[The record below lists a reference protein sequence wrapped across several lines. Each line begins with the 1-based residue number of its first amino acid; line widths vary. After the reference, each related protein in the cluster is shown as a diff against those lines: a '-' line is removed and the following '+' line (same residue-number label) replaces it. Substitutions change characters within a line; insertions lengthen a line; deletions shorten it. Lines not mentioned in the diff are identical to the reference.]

1 MKPFTSY
8 HDLGKHMTTLLLY
21 TSAYFFFAVTAVLL
35 CQKFG
40 LGSVLGYLLAGI
52 FIGPIFGIVGKE
64 AESIQHIAEFGVVMM
79 LFLVGLELA
88 PQMLWQ
94 MRHKLLGLGGMQ
106 VLLTLG
112 AISAIT
118 MALKFDWR
126 IALVVGCVF
135 TLSSTAIVLQT
146 FAEKH
151 LLSTAGG
158 QAGFAVL
165 LFQDV
170 AAIPMLALL
179 PLLAIS
185 GASNLAAN
193 EAHTSNHWLANQ
205 DGWIVA
211 VVSVAAI
218 VLILLAV
225 RYFVPFVFRF
235 IAKSRLH
242 EMFTIFTLALV
253 VGIAALMSMIGLS
266 PALGAFIAGVAL
278 ANSSY
283 RHEMESHL
291 EPFKSIFLGLF
302 FITVGASMNFG
313 LLGAKFFLII
323 GMTLGVLLVKGAI
336 LWLLGKIFRLPALGG
351 QLFALSL
358 AQAGEFGFVL
368 LSIANQ
374 NQLLP
379 VAIHDLVSLVV
390 ALSMLLTPLL
400 FIFYDKVLLPRAMK
414 QENDVRPDDTIAEE
428 NPIILLGHGRFGQQ
442 ISSMLIACGFKTTVI
457 DNQLEMVEGLT
468 KYGIKT
474 YYGDATRPE
483 LLNSIGLHK
492 AKLLIICVGDNRQ
505 STEILEFA
513 RRHHPNLTI
522 IARAHDHLH
531 AYDLHHAGA
540 DYIVRETADAAQR
553 TGRIAINQMGLSQE
567 KARELSKFYAAR
579 NRYQLDTLAEL
590 YNPDIPVFS
599 NDELLNA
606 SRKIDAET
614 QAMMQAIIRGEN
626 VEWQENPNSWVRIK
640 KGIS

>member
-1 MKPFTSY
+1 
-8 HDLGKHMTTLLLY
+8 MTTLLLY

-40 LGSVLGYLLAGI
+40 LGSVLGYLLAGML
-52 FIGPIFGIVGKE
+52 IGPAFGIVGKE

-88 PQMLWQ
+88 PQMLWR
-94 MRHKLLGLGGMQ
+94 MRHKLLGLGGLQ
-106 VLLTLG
+106 VLLTLA
-112 AISAIT
+112 AI
-118 MALKFDWR
+118 MG
-126 IALVVGCVF
+126 IALALGYSWQIGVVVGCIF
-135 TLSSTAIVLQT
+135 ALSSTAIVLQT
-146 FAEKH
+146 FAEKQ
-151 LLSTAGG
+151 LLNTAGG

-179 PLLAIS
+179 PLLAMG
-185 GASNLAAN
+185 GATHQTAGAHSSSNWLTHQDAWVVAA
-193 EAHTSNHWLANQ
+193 
-205 DGWIVA
+205 
-211 VVSVAAI
+211 VSVAAI
-218 VLILLAV
+218 ILIVLAV
-225 RYFVPFVFRF
+225 RYLVPYVFRF
-235 IAKSRLH
+235 IAKSKLH
-242 EMFTIFTLALV
+242 EMFTIFTLAVV

-302 FITVGASMNFG
+302 FITVGASMNFSV
-313 LLGAKFFLII
+313 LVAQFFPII
-323 GMTLGVLLVKGAI
+323 GMTLGLLLVKSSV

-351 QLFALSL
+351 QLFALAL

-374 NQLLP
+374 HKLLP
-379 VAIHDLVSLVV
+379 TQIHDRVSLVV
-390 ALSMLLTPLL
+390 ALSMVLTPLL
-400 FIFYDKVLLPRAMK
+400 FIFYDKVLSPRAIRG
-414 QENDVRPDDTIAEE
+414 ENSERPNDTVHEV
-428 NPIILLGHGRFGQQ
+428 NPVILLGHGRFGQQ
-442 ISSMLIACGFKTTVI
+442 INSMLVSCGFHTTVI
-457 DNQLEMVEGLT
+457 DNHAEMVEGLT

-492 AKLLIICVGDNRQ
+492 AKLLIVCVGDK
-505 STEILEFA
+505 STEVVEFA
-513 RRHHPNLTI
+513 KRYYPNLTI
-522 IARAHDHLH
+522 IARARDRLH

-553 TGRIAINQMGLSQE
+553 TGRIAMHQMGLSQDQ
-567 KARELSKFYAAR
+567 ARELTKFYAAR
-579 NRYQLDTLAEL
+579 DRYQLDTLAEL
-590 YNPDIPVFS
+590 YNPDVPIFS
-599 NDELLNA
+599 NTEMLKA
-606 SRKIDAET
+606 AREIDNET
-614 QAMMQAIIRGEN
+614 QEMMQAIIRGEHID
-626 VEWQENPNSWVRIK
+626 WQENPNSWVRIK

>member
-1 MKPFTSY
+1 
-8 HDLGKHMTTLLLY
+8 MTTLLLY

-52 FIGPIFGIVGKE
+52 LIGPAFGIVGKE

-88 PQMLWQ
+88 PQMLWR
-94 MRHKLLGLGGMQ
+94 MRHKLLGLGGLQ
-106 VLLTLG
+106 VLLTLA
-112 AISAIT
+112 AI
-118 MALKFDWR
+118 MG
-126 IALVVGCVF
+126 IALALGYSWQIGVVVGCIF
-135 TLSSTAIVLQT
+135 ALSSTAIVLQT
-146 FAEKH
+146 FAEKQ
-151 LLSTAGG
+151 LLNTAGG

-179 PLLAIS
+179 PLLAMG
-185 GASNLAAN
+185 GATHQTADAHSSSNWLTHQDAWVVAA
-193 EAHTSNHWLANQ
+193 
-205 DGWIVA
+205 
-211 VVSVAAI
+211 VSVAAI
-218 VLILLAV
+218 IWIVLAV
-225 RYFVPFVFRF
+225 RYLVPYVFRF
-235 IAKSRLH
+235 IAKSKLH
-242 EMFTIFTLALV
+242 EMFTIFTLAVV

-302 FITVGASMNFG
+302 FITVGASMNFSV
-313 LLGAKFFLII
+313 LVAQFFPII
-323 GMTLGVLLVKGAI
+323 GMTLGLLLVKSSV
-336 LWLLGKIFRLPALGG
+336 LWLLGKIFRLPTLGG
-351 QLFALSL
+351 QLFALAL

-374 NQLLP
+374 HKLLP
-379 VAIHDLVSLVV
+379 TQIHDRVSLVV
-390 ALSMLLTPLL
+390 ALSMVLTPLL
-400 FIFYDKVLLPRAMK
+400 FIFYDKVLSPRAIRG
-414 QENDVRPDDTIAEE
+414 ENSERPNDTVDEE
-428 NPIILLGHGRFGQQ
+428 NPVILLGHGRFGQQ
-442 ISSMLIACGFKTTVI
+442 INSMLVSCGFHTTVI
-457 DNQLEMVEGLT
+457 DNHAEMVEGLT

-492 AKLLIICVGDNRQ
+492 AKLLIVCVGDK
-505 STEILEFA
+505 STEVVEFA
-513 RRHHPNLTI
+513 KRYYPNLTI
-522 IARAHDHLH
+522 IARARDRLH

-553 TGRIAINQMGLSQE
+553 TGRIAMHQMGLSQDQ
-567 KARELSKFYAAR
+567 ARELTKFYAAR
-579 NRYQLDTLAEL
+579 DRYQLDTLAEL
-590 YNPDIPVFS
+590 YNPDVPIFS
-599 NDELLNA
+599 NTEMLKA
-606 SRKIDAET
+606 AREIDNET
-614 QAMMQAIIRGEN
+614 QEMMQAIIRGEHID
-626 VEWQENPNSWVRIK
+626 WQENPNSWVRIK

>member
-1 MKPFTSY
+1 
-8 HDLGKHMTTLLLY
+8 MTTLLLY

-52 FIGPIFGIVGKE
+52 LIGPAFGIVGKE

-88 PQMLWQ
+88 PQMLWR
-94 MRHKLLGLGGMQ
+94 MRHKLLGLGGLQ
-106 VLLTLG
+106 VLLTLA
-112 AISAIT
+112 AI
-118 MALKFDWR
+118 MG
-126 IALVVGCVF
+126 IALALGYSWQIGVVVGCIF
-135 TLSSTAIVLQT
+135 ALSSTAIVLQT
-146 FAEKH
+146 FAEKQ
-151 LLSTAGG
+151 LLNTAGG

-179 PLLAIS
+179 PLLAMG
-185 GASNLAAN
+185 GATHQTADAHSSSNWLTHQDAWVVAA
-193 EAHTSNHWLANQ
+193 
-205 DGWIVA
+205 
-211 VVSVAAI
+211 VSVAAI
-218 VLILLAV
+218 IWIVLAV
-225 RYFVPFVFRF
+225 RYLVPYVFRF
-235 IAKSRLH
+235 IAKSKLH
-242 EMFTIFTLALV
+242 EMFTIFTLAVV

-302 FITVGASMNFG
+302 FITVGASMNFSI
-313 LLGAKFFLII
+313 LIAQFFPII
-323 GMTLGVLLVKGAI
+323 GMTLGLLLVKSSV
-336 LWLLGKIFRLPALGG
+336 LWLLGKIFRLPTLGG
-351 QLFALSL
+351 QLFALAL

-374 NQLLP
+374 HKLLP
-379 VAIHDLVSLVV
+379 TQIHDRVSLVV
-390 ALSMLLTPLL
+390 ALSMVLTPLL
-400 FIFYDKVLLPRAMK
+400 FIFYDKVLSPRAIRG
-414 QENDVRPDDTIAEE
+414 ENSERPNDTVDEE
-428 NPIILLGHGRFGQQ
+428 NPVILLGHGRFGQQ
-442 ISSMLIACGFKTTVI
+442 INSMLVSCGFHTTVI
-457 DNQLEMVEGLT
+457 DNHAEMVEGLT

-492 AKLLIICVGDNRQ
+492 AKLLIVCVGDK
-505 STEILEFA
+505 STEVVEFA
-513 RRHHPNLTI
+513 KRYYPNLTI
-522 IARAHDHLH
+522 IARARDRLH

-553 TGRIAINQMGLSQE
+553 TGRIAMHQMGLSQDQ
-567 KARELSKFYAAR
+567 ARELTKFYAAR
-579 NRYQLDTLAEL
+579 DRYQLDTLAEL
-590 YNPDIPVFS
+590 YNPDVPIFS
-599 NDELLNA
+599 NTEMLKA
-606 SRKIDAET
+606 AREIDNET
-614 QAMMQAIIRGEN
+614 QEMMQAIIRGEHID
-626 VEWQENPNSWVRIK
+626 WQENPNSWVRIK

>member
-1 MKPFTSY
+1 
-8 HDLGKHMTTLLLY
+8 MTTLLLY

-40 LGSVLGYLLAGI
+40 LGSVLGYLLAGML
-52 FIGPIFGIVGKE
+52 IGPAFGIVGKE

-88 PQMLWQ
+88 PQMLWR
-94 MRHKLLGLGGMQ
+94 MRHKLLGLGGLQ
-106 VLLTLG
+106 VLLTLA
-112 AISAIT
+112 AI
-118 MALKFDWR
+118 MG
-126 IALVVGCVF
+126 IALALGYSWQIGVVVGCIF
-135 TLSSTAIVLQT
+135 ALSSTAIVLQT
-146 FAEKH
+146 FAEKQ
-151 LLSTAGG
+151 LLNTAGG

-179 PLLAIS
+179 PLLAMG
-185 GASNLAAN
+185 GATHQTAGAHSSSNWLTHQDAWVVAA
-193 EAHTSNHWLANQ
+193 
-205 DGWIVA
+205 
-211 VVSVAAI
+211 VSVAAI
-218 VLILLAV
+218 ILIVLAV
-225 RYFVPFVFRF
+225 RYLVPYVFRF
-235 IAKSRLH
+235 IAKSKLH
-242 EMFTIFTLALV
+242 EMFTIFTLAVV

-302 FITVGASMNFG
+302 FITVGASMNFSV
-313 LLGAKFFLII
+313 LVAQFFPII
-323 GMTLGVLLVKGAI
+323 GMTLGLLLVKSSV

-351 QLFALSL
+351 QLFALAL

-374 NQLLP
+374 HKLLP
-379 VAIHDLVSLVV
+379 TQIHDRVSLVV
-390 ALSMLLTPLL
+390 ALSMVLTPLL
-400 FIFYDKVLLPRAMK
+400 FIFYDKVLSPRAIRG
-414 QENDVRPDDTIAEE
+414 ENSERPNDTVDEE
-428 NPIILLGHGRFGQQ
+428 NPVILLGHGRFGQQ
-442 ISSMLIACGFKTTVI
+442 INSMLVSCGFHTTVI
-457 DNQLEMVEGLT
+457 DNHAEMVEGLT

-492 AKLLIICVGDNRQ
+492 AKLLIVCVGDK
-505 STEILEFA
+505 STEVVEFA
-513 RRHHPNLTI
+513 KRYYPNLTI
-522 IARAHDHLH
+522 IARARDRLH

-553 TGRIAINQMGLSQE
+553 TGRIAMHQMGLSQDQ
-567 KARELSKFYAAR
+567 ARELTKFYAAR
-579 NRYQLDTLAEL
+579 DRYQLDTLAEL
-590 YNPDIPVFS
+590 YNPDVPIFS
-599 NDELLNA
+599 NTEMLKA
-606 SRKIDAET
+606 AREIDNET
-614 QAMMQAIIRGEN
+614 QEMMQAIIRGEHID
-626 VEWQENPNSWVRIK
+626 WQENPNSWVRIK

>member
-1 MKPFTSY
+1 
-8 HDLGKHMTTLLLY
+8 MTTLLLY

-40 LGSVLGYLLAGI
+40 LGSVLGYLLAGML
-52 FIGPIFGIVGKE
+52 IGPAFGIVGKE

-88 PQMLWQ
+88 PQMLWR
-94 MRHKLLGLGGMQ
+94 MRHKLLGLGGLQ
-106 VLLTLG
+106 VLLTLA
-112 AISAIT
+112 AI
-118 MALKFDWR
+118 MG
-126 IALVVGCVF
+126 IALALGYSWQIGVVVGCIF
-135 TLSSTAIVLQT
+135 ALSSTAIVLQT
-146 FAEKH
+146 FAEKQ
-151 LLSTAGG
+151 LLNTAGG

-179 PLLAIS
+179 PLLAVG
-185 GASNLAAN
+185 GATHQTAGAHSSSNWLTHQDAWVVAA
-193 EAHTSNHWLANQ
+193 
-205 DGWIVA
+205 
-211 VVSVAAI
+211 VSVAAI
-218 VLILLAV
+218 ILIVLAV
-225 RYFVPFVFRF
+225 RYLVPYVFRF
-235 IAKSRLH
+235 IAKSKLH
-242 EMFTIFTLALV
+242 EMFTIFTLAVV

-302 FITVGASMNFG
+302 FITVGASMNFSV
-313 LLGAKFFLII
+313 LVAQFFPII
-323 GMTLGVLLVKGAI
+323 GMTLGLLLVKSSV

-351 QLFALSL
+351 QLFALAL

-374 NQLLP
+374 HKLLP
-379 VAIHDLVSLVV
+379 TQIHDRVSLVV
-390 ALSMLLTPLL
+390 ALSMVLTPLL
-400 FIFYDKVLLPRAMK
+400 FIFYDKVLSPRAIRG
-414 QENDVRPDDTIAEE
+414 ENSERPNDTVDEE
-428 NPIILLGHGRFGQQ
+428 NPVILLGHGRFGQQ
-442 ISSMLIACGFKTTVI
+442 INSMLVSCGFHTTVI
-457 DNQLEMVEGLT
+457 DNHAEMVEGLT

-492 AKLLIICVGDNRQ
+492 AKLLIVCVGDK
-505 STEILEFA
+505 STEVVEFA
-513 RRHHPNLTI
+513 KRYYPNLTI
-522 IARAHDHLH
+522 IARARDRLH

-553 TGRIAINQMGLSQE
+553 TGRIAMHQMGLSQDQ
-567 KARELSKFYAAR
+567 ARELTKFYAAR
-579 NRYQLDTLAEL
+579 DRYQLDTLAEL
-590 YNPDIPVFS
+590 YNPDVPIFS
-599 NDELLNA
+599 NTEMLKA
-606 SRKIDAET
+606 AREIDNET
-614 QAMMQAIIRGEN
+614 QEMMQAIIRGEHID
-626 VEWQENPNSWVRIK
+626 WQENPNSWVRIK

>member
-1 MKPFTSY
+1 
-8 HDLGKHMTTLLLY
+8 MTTLLLY

-40 LGSVLGYLLAGI
+40 LGSVLGYLLAGML
-52 FIGPIFGIVGKE
+52 IGPAFGIVGKE

-88 PQMLWQ
+88 PQMLWR
-94 MRHKLLGLGGMQ
+94 MRHKLLGLGGLQ
-106 VLLTLG
+106 VLLTLA
-112 AISAIT
+112 AI
-118 MALKFDWR
+118 MG
-126 IALVVGCVF
+126 IALALGYSWQIGVVVGCIF
-135 TLSSTAIVLQT
+135 ALSSTAIVLQT
-146 FAEKH
+146 FAEKQ
-151 LLSTAGG
+151 LLNTAGG

-179 PLLAIS
+179 PLLAMS
-185 GASNLAAN
+185 GATHQTADAHSSSNWLTHQDAWVVAA
-193 EAHTSNHWLANQ
+193 
-205 DGWIVA
+205 
-211 VVSVAAI
+211 VSVAAI
-218 VLILLAV
+218 IWIVLAV
-225 RYFVPFVFRF
+225 RYLVPYVFRF
-235 IAKSRLH
+235 IAKSKLH
-242 EMFTIFTLALV
+242 EMFTIFTLAVV

-302 FITVGASMNFG
+302 FITVGASMNFSV
-313 LLGAKFFLII
+313 LVAQFFPII
-323 GMTLGVLLVKGAI
+323 GMTLGLLLVKSLV

-351 QLFALSL
+351 QLFALAL

-374 NQLLP
+374 HKLLP
-379 VAIHDLVSLVV
+379 TQIHDRVSLVV
-390 ALSMLLTPLL
+390 ALSMVLTPLL
-400 FIFYDKVLLPRAMK
+400 FIFYDKVLSPRAIRG
-414 QENDVRPDDTIAEE
+414 ENSERPNDTVDEE
-428 NPIILLGHGRFGQQ
+428 NPVILLGHGRFGQQ
-442 ISSMLIACGFKTTVI
+442 INSMLVSCGFHTTVI
-457 DNQLEMVEGLT
+457 DNHAEMVEGLT

-492 AKLLIICVGDNRQ
+492 AKLLIVCVGDK
-505 STEILEFA
+505 STEVVEFA
-513 RRHHPNLTI
+513 KRYYPNLTI
-522 IARAHDHLH
+522 IARARDRLH

-553 TGRIAINQMGLSQE
+553 TGRIAMHQMGLSQDQ
-567 KARELSKFYAAR
+567 ARELTKFYAAR
-579 NRYQLDTLAEL
+579 DRYQLDTLAEL
-590 YNPDIPVFS
+590 YNPDVPIFS
-599 NDELLNA
+599 NTEMLKA
-606 SRKIDAET
+606 AREIDNET
-614 QAMMQAIIRGEN
+614 QEMMQAIIRGEHID
-626 VEWQENPNSWVRIK
+626 WQENPNSWVRIK

>member
-1 MKPFTSY
+1 
-8 HDLGKHMTTLLLY
+8 MTTLLLY

-52 FIGPIFGIVGKE
+52 LIGPAFGIVGKE

-88 PQMLWQ
+88 PQMLWR
-94 MRHKLLGLGGMQ
+94 MRHKLLGLGGLQ
-106 VLLTLG
+106 VLLTLA
-112 AISAIT
+112 AI
-118 MALKFDWR
+118 MG
-126 IALVVGCVF
+126 IALALGYSWQIGVVVGCIF
-135 TLSSTAIVLQT
+135 ALSSTAIVLQT
-146 FAEKH
+146 FAEKQ
-151 LLSTAGG
+151 LLNTAGG

-179 PLLAIS
+179 PLLAMG
-185 GASNLAAN
+185 GATHQTAGAHSSSNWLTHQDAWVVAA
-193 EAHTSNHWLANQ
+193 
-205 DGWIVA
+205 
-211 VVSVAAI
+211 VSVAAI
-218 VLILLAV
+218 ILIVLAV
-225 RYFVPFVFRF
+225 RYLVPYVFRF
-235 IAKSRLH
+235 IAKSKLH
-242 EMFTIFTLALV
+242 EMFTIFTLAVV

-302 FITVGASMNFG
+302 FITVGASMNFSV
-313 LLGAKFFLII
+313 LVAQFFPII
-323 GMTLGVLLVKGAI
+323 GMTLGLLLVKSSV

-351 QLFALSL
+351 QLFALAL

-374 NQLLP
+374 HKLLP
-379 VAIHDLVSLVV
+379 TQIHDRVSLVV
-390 ALSMLLTPLL
+390 ALSMVLTPLL
-400 FIFYDKVLLPRAMK
+400 FIFYDKVLSPRAIRG
-414 QENDVRPDDTIAEE
+414 ENSERPNDTVDEE
-428 NPIILLGHGRFGQQ
+428 NPVILLGHGRFGQQ
-442 ISSMLIACGFKTTVI
+442 INSMLVSCGFHTTVI
-457 DNQLEMVEGLT
+457 DNHAEMVEGLT

-492 AKLLIICVGDNRQ
+492 AKLLIVCVGDK
-505 STEILEFA
+505 STEVVEFA
-513 RRHHPNLTI
+513 KRYYPNLTI
-522 IARAHDHLH
+522 IARARDRLH

-553 TGRIAINQMGLSQE
+553 TGRIAMHQMGLSQDQ
-567 KARELSKFYAAR
+567 ARELTKFYAAR
-579 NRYQLDTLAEL
+579 DRYQLDTLAEL
-590 YNPDIPVFS
+590 YNPDVPIFS
-599 NDELLNA
+599 NTEMLKA
-606 SRKIDAET
+606 AREIDNET
-614 QAMMQAIIRGEN
+614 QEMMQAIIRGEHID
-626 VEWQENPNSWVRIK
+626 WQENPNSWVRIK

>member
-1 MKPFTSY
+1 
-8 HDLGKHMTTLLLY
+8 MTTLLLY

-52 FIGPIFGIVGKE
+52 LIGPAFGIVGKE

-88 PQMLWQ
+88 PQMLWR
-94 MRHKLLGLGGMQ
+94 MRHKLLGLGGLQ
-106 VLLTLG
+106 VLLTLA
-112 AISAIT
+112 AI
-118 MALKFDWR
+118 MG
-126 IALVVGCVF
+126 IALALGYSWQIGVVVGCIF
-135 TLSSTAIVLQT
+135 ALSSTAIVLQT
-146 FAEKH
+146 FAEKQ
-151 LLSTAGG
+151 LLNTAGG

-170 AAIPMLALL
+170 AAIPMLALM
-179 PLLAIS
+179 PLLATS
-185 GASNLAAN
+185 GATHQTADAHSSSNWLTHQDAWVVAA
-193 EAHTSNHWLANQ
+193 
-205 DGWIVA
+205 
-211 VVSVAAI
+211 VSVAAI
-218 VLILLAV
+218 IWIVLAV
-225 RYFVPFVFRF
+225 RYLVPYVFRF
-235 IAKSRLH
+235 IAKSKLH
-242 EMFTIFTLALV
+242 EMFTIFTLAVV

-302 FITVGASMNFG
+302 FITVGASMNFSI
-313 LLGAKFFLII
+313 LIAQFFPII
-323 GMTLGVLLVKGAI
+323 GMTLGLLLVKSSV

-351 QLFALSL
+351 QLFALAL

-374 NQLLP
+374 HKLLP
-379 VAIHDLVSLVV
+379 TQIHDRVSLVV
-390 ALSMLLTPLL
+390 ALSMVLTPLL
-400 FIFYDKVLLPRAMK
+400 FIFYDKVLSPRAIRG
-414 QENDVRPDDTIAEE
+414 ENSERPNDTVDEE
-428 NPIILLGHGRFGQQ
+428 NPVILLGHGRFGQQ
-442 ISSMLIACGFKTTVI
+442 INSMLVSCGFHTTVI
-457 DNQLEMVEGLT
+457 DNHAEMVEGLT

-492 AKLLIICVGDNRQ
+492 AKLLIVCVGDK
-505 STEILEFA
+505 STEVVEFA
-513 RRHHPNLTI
+513 KRYYPNLTI
-522 IARAHDHLH
+522 IARARDRLH

-553 TGRIAINQMGLSQE
+553 TGRIAMHQMGLSQDQ
-567 KARELSKFYAAR
+567 ARELTKFYAAR
-579 NRYQLDTLAEL
+579 DRYQLDTLAEL
-590 YNPDIPVFS
+590 YNPDVPIFS
-599 NDELLNA
+599 NTEMLKA
-606 SRKIDAET
+606 AREIDNET
-614 QAMMQAIIRGEN
+614 QEMMQAIIRGEHID
-626 VEWQENPNSWVRIK
+626 WQENPNSWVRIK

>member
-1 MKPFTSY
+1 
-8 HDLGKHMTTLLLY
+8 MTTLLLY

-40 LGSVLGYLLAGI
+40 LGSVLGYLLAGML
-52 FIGPIFGIVGKE
+52 IGPAFGIVGKE

-88 PQMLWQ
+88 PQMLWR
-94 MRHKLLGLGGMQ
+94 MRHKLLGLGGLQ
-106 VLLTLG
+106 VLLTLA
-112 AISAIT
+112 AI
-118 MALKFDWR
+118 MG
-126 IALVVGCVF
+126 IALALGYSWQIGVVVGCIF
-135 TLSSTAIVLQT
+135 ALSSTAIVLQT
-146 FAEKH
+146 FAEKQ
-151 LLSTAGG
+151 LLNTAGG

-179 PLLAIS
+179 PLLAMG
-185 GASNLAAN
+185 GATHQTADAHSSSNWLTHQDAWVVAA
-193 EAHTSNHWLANQ
+193 
-205 DGWIVA
+205 
-211 VVSVAAI
+211 VSVAAI
-218 VLILLAV
+218 ILIVLAV
-225 RYFVPFVFRF
+225 RYLVPYVFRF
-235 IAKSRLH
+235 IAKSKLH
-242 EMFTIFTLALV
+242 EMFTIFTLAVV

-302 FITVGASMNFG
+302 FITVGASMNFSV
-313 LLGAKFFLII
+313 LIAQFFPII
-323 GMTLGVLLVKGAI
+323 GMTLGLLLVKSLV

-351 QLFALSL
+351 QLFALAL

-374 NQLLP
+374 HKLLP
-379 VAIHDLVSLVV
+379 TQIHDRVSLVV
-390 ALSMLLTPLL
+390 ALSMVLTPLL
-400 FIFYDKVLLPRAMK
+400 FIFYDKVLSPRAIRG
-414 QENDVRPDDTIAEE
+414 ENSERPNDTVDEE
-428 NPIILLGHGRFGQQ
+428 NPVILLGHGRFGQQ
-442 ISSMLIACGFKTTVI
+442 INSMLVSCGFHTTVI
-457 DNQLEMVEGLT
+457 DNHAEMVEGLT

-492 AKLLIICVGDNRQ
+492 AKLLIVCVGDK
-505 STEILEFA
+505 STEVVEFA
-513 RRHHPNLTI
+513 KRYYPNLTI
-522 IARAHDHLH
+522 IARARDRLH

-553 TGRIAINQMGLSQE
+553 TGRIAMHQMGLSQDQ
-567 KARELSKFYAAR
+567 ARELTKFYAAR
-579 NRYQLDTLAEL
+579 DRYQLDTLAEL
-590 YNPDIPVFS
+590 YNPDVPIFS
-599 NDELLNA
+599 NTEMLKA
-606 SRKIDAET
+606 AREIDNET
-614 QAMMQAIIRGEN
+614 QEMMQAIIRGEHID
-626 VEWQENPNSWVRIK
+626 WQENPNSWVRIK

>member
-1 MKPFTSY
+1 
-8 HDLGKHMTTLLLY
+8 MTTLLLY

-52 FIGPIFGIVGKE
+52 LIGPAFGIVGKE

-88 PQMLWQ
+88 PQMLWR
-94 MRHKLLGLGGMQ
+94 MRHKLLGLGGLQ
-106 VLLTLG
+106 VLLTLA
-112 AISAIT
+112 AI
-118 MALKFDWR
+118 MG
-126 IALVVGCVF
+126 IALALGYSWQIGVVVGCIF
-135 TLSSTAIVLQT
+135 ALSSTAIVLQT
-146 FAEKH
+146 FAEKQ
-151 LLSTAGG
+151 LLNTAGG

-179 PLLAIS
+179 PLLAMG
-185 GASNLAAN
+185 GATHQTADAHSSSNWLTHQDAWVVAA
-193 EAHTSNHWLANQ
+193 
-205 DGWIVA
+205 
-211 VVSVAAI
+211 VSVAAI
-218 VLILLAV
+218 IWIVLAV
-225 RYFVPFVFRF
+225 RYLVPYVFRF
-235 IAKSRLH
+235 IAKSKLH
-242 EMFTIFTLALV
+242 EMFTIFTLAVV

-302 FITVGASMNFG
+302 FITVGASMNFSI
-313 LLGAKFFLII
+313 LIAQFFPII
-323 GMTLGVLLVKGAI
+323 GMTLGLLLVKSSV

-351 QLFALSL
+351 QLFALAL

-374 NQLLP
+374 HKLLP
-379 VAIHDLVSLVV
+379 TQIHDRVSLVV
-390 ALSMLLTPLL
+390 ALSMVLTPLL
-400 FIFYDKVLLPRAMK
+400 FIFYDKVLSPRAIRG
-414 QENDVRPDDTIAEE
+414 ENSERPNDTVDEE
-428 NPIILLGHGRFGQQ
+428 NPVILLGHGRFGQQ
-442 ISSMLIACGFKTTVI
+442 INSMLVSCGFHTTVI
-457 DNQLEMVEGLT
+457 DNHAEMVEGLT

-492 AKLLIICVGDNRQ
+492 AKLLIVCVGDK
-505 STEILEFA
+505 STEVVEFA
-513 RRHHPNLTI
+513 KRYYPNLTI
-522 IARAHDHLH
+522 IARARDRLH

-553 TGRIAINQMGLSQE
+553 TGRIAMHQMGLSQDQ
-567 KARELSKFYAAR
+567 ARELTKFYAAR
-579 NRYQLDTLAEL
+579 DRYQLDTLAEL
-590 YNPDIPVFS
+590 YNPDVPIFS
-599 NDELLNA
+599 NTEMLKA
-606 SRKIDAET
+606 AREIDNET
-614 QAMMQAIIRGEN
+614 QEMMQAIIRGEHID
-626 VEWQENPNSWVRIK
+626 WQENPNSWVRIK

>member
-1 MKPFTSY
+1 
-8 HDLGKHMTTLLLY
+8 MTTLLLY

-52 FIGPIFGIVGKE
+52 LIGPAFGIVGKE

-88 PQMLWQ
+88 PQMLWR
-94 MRHKLLGLGGMQ
+94 MRHKLLGLGGLQ
-106 VLLTLG
+106 VLLTLA
-112 AISAIT
+112 AI
-118 MALKFDWR
+118 MG
-126 IALVVGCVF
+126 IALALGYSWQIGVVVGCIF
-135 TLSSTAIVLQT
+135 ALSSTAIVLQT
-146 FAEKH
+146 FAEKQ
-151 LLSTAGG
+151 LLNTAGG

-179 PLLAIS
+179 PLLAMGGATHQTADAHS
-185 GASNLAAN
+185 ASNWLTHQDAWVVAA
-193 EAHTSNHWLANQ
+193 
-205 DGWIVA
+205 
-211 VVSVAAI
+211 VSVAAI
-218 VLILLAV
+218 IWIVLAV
-225 RYFVPFVFRF
+225 RYLVPYVFRF
-235 IAKSRLH
+235 IAKSKLH
-242 EMFTIFTLALV
+242 EMFTIFTLAVV

-302 FITVGASMNFG
+302 FITVGASMNFSI
-313 LLGAKFFLII
+313 LIAQFFPII
-323 GMTLGVLLVKGAI
+323 GMTLGLLLVKSSV
-336 LWLLGKIFRLPALGG
+336 LWLLGKIFRLPTLGG
-351 QLFALSL
+351 QLFALAL

-374 NQLLP
+374 HKLLP
-379 VAIHDLVSLVV
+379 TQIHDRVSLVV
-390 ALSMLLTPLL
+390 ALSMVLTPLL
-400 FIFYDKVLLPRAMK
+400 FIFYDKVLSPRAIRG
-414 QENDVRPDDTIAEE
+414 ENSERPNDTVDEE
-428 NPIILLGHGRFGQQ
+428 NPVILLGHGRFGQQ
-442 ISSMLIACGFKTTVI
+442 INSMLVSCGFHTTVI
-457 DNQLEMVEGLT
+457 DNHAEMVEGLT

-492 AKLLIICVGDNRQ
+492 AKLLIVCVGDK
-505 STEILEFA
+505 STEVVEFA
-513 RRHHPNLTI
+513 KRYYPNLTI
-522 IARAHDHLH
+522 IARARDRLH

-553 TGRIAINQMGLSQE
+553 TGRIAMHQMGLSQDQ
-567 KARELSKFYAAR
+567 ARELTKFYAAR
-579 NRYQLDTLAEL
+579 DRYQLDTLAEL
-590 YNPDIPVFS
+590 YNPDVPIFS
-599 NDELLNA
+599 NTEMLKA
-606 SRKIDAET
+606 AREIDNET
-614 QAMMQAIIRGEN
+614 QEMMQAIIRGEHID
-626 VEWQENPNSWVRIK
+626 WQENPNSWVRIK

>member
-1 MKPFTSY
+1 
-8 HDLGKHMTTLLLY
+8 MTTLLLY

-52 FIGPIFGIVGKE
+52 LIGPAFGIVGKE

-88 PQMLWQ
+88 PQMLWR
-94 MRHKLLGLGGMQ
+94 MRHKLLGLGGLQ
-106 VLLTLG
+106 VLLTLA
-112 AISAIT
+112 AI
-118 MALKFDWR
+118 MG
-126 IALVVGCVF
+126 IALALGYSWQIGVVVGCIF
-135 TLSSTAIVLQT
+135 ALSSTAIVLQT
-146 FAEKH
+146 FAEKQ
-151 LLSTAGG
+151 LLNTAGG

-179 PLLAIS
+179 PLLAMG
-185 GASNLAAN
+185 GATHQTADAHSSSNWLTHQDAWVVAA
-193 EAHTSNHWLANQ
+193 
-205 DGWIVA
+205 
-211 VVSVAAI
+211 VSVAAI
-218 VLILLAV
+218 IWIVLAV
-225 RYFVPFVFRF
+225 RYLVPYVFRF
-235 IAKSRLH
+235 IAKSKLH
-242 EMFTIFTLALV
+242 EMFTIFTLAVV

-302 FITVGASMNFG
+302 FITVGASMNFSI
-313 LLGAKFFLII
+313 LIAQFFPII
-323 GMTLGVLLVKGAI
+323 GMTLGLLLVKSSV

-351 QLFALSL
+351 QLFALAL

-374 NQLLP
+374 HKLLP
-379 VAIHDLVSLVV
+379 TQIHDRVSLVV
-390 ALSMLLTPLL
+390 ALSMVLTPLL
-400 FIFYDKVLLPRAMK
+400 FIFYDKVLSPRAIRG
-414 QENDVRPDDTIAEE
+414 ENSERPNDTVDEE
-428 NPIILLGHGRFGQQ
+428 NPVILLGHGRFGQQ
-442 ISSMLIACGFKTTVI
+442 INSMLVSCGFHTTVI
-457 DNQLEMVEGLT
+457 DNHAEMVEGLT

-492 AKLLIICVGDNRQ
+492 AKLLIVCVGDK
-505 STEILEFA
+505 STEVVEFA
-513 RRHHPNLTI
+513 KRYYPNLTI
-522 IARAHDHLH
+522 IARARDRLH

-553 TGRIAINQMGLSQE
+553 TGRIAMHQMGLSQDQ
-567 KARELSKFYAAR
+567 ARELTKFYAAR
-579 NRYQLDTLAEL
+579 DR
-590 YNPDIPVFS
+590 
-599 NDELLNA
+599 
-606 SRKIDAET
+606 
-614 QAMMQAIIRGEN
+614 
-626 VEWQENPNSWVRIK
+626 
-640 KGIS
+640 

>member
-1 MKPFTSY
+1 
-8 HDLGKHMTTLLLY
+8 MTTLLLY
-21 TSAYFFFAVTAVLL
+21 KSAYFFFAVTAVLL

-52 FIGPIFGIVGKE
+52 LIGPAFGIVGKE

-88 PQMLWQ
+88 PQMLWR
-94 MRHKLLGLGGMQ
+94 MRHKLLGLGGLQ
-106 VLLTLG
+106 VLLTLA
-112 AISAIT
+112 AI
-118 MALKFDWR
+118 MG
-126 IALVVGCVF
+126 IALALGYSWQIGVVVGCIF
-135 TLSSTAIVLQT
+135 ALSSTAIVLQT
-146 FAEKH
+146 FAEKQ
-151 LLSTAGG
+151 LLNTAGG

-179 PLLAIS
+179 PLLAMG
-185 GASNLAAN
+185 GATHQTADAHSSSNWLTHQDAWVVAA
-193 EAHTSNHWLANQ
+193 
-205 DGWIVA
+205 
-211 VVSVAAI
+211 VSVAAI
-218 VLILLAV
+218 IWIVLAV
-225 RYFVPFVFRF
+225 RYLVPYVFRF
-235 IAKSRLH
+235 IAKSKLH
-242 EMFTIFTLALV
+242 EMFTIFTLAVV

-302 FITVGASMNFG
+302 FITVGASMNFSI
-313 LLGAKFFLII
+313 LIAQFFPII
-323 GMTLGVLLVKGAI
+323 GMTLGLLLVKSSV

-351 QLFALSL
+351 QLFALAL

-374 NQLLP
+374 HKLLP
-379 VAIHDLVSLVV
+379 TQIHDRVSLVV
-390 ALSMLLTPLL
+390 ALSMVLTPLL
-400 FIFYDKVLLPRAMK
+400 FIFYDKVLSPRAIRG
-414 QENDVRPDDTIAEE
+414 ENSERPNDTVDEE
-428 NPIILLGHGRFGQQ
+428 NPVILLGHGRFGQQ
-442 ISSMLIACGFKTTVI
+442 INSMLVSCGFHTTVI
-457 DNQLEMVEGLT
+457 DNHAEMVEGLT

-492 AKLLIICVGDNRQ
+492 AKLLIVCVGDK
-505 STEILEFA
+505 STEVVEFA
-513 RRHHPNLTI
+513 KRYYPNLTI
-522 IARAHDHLH
+522 IARARDRLH

-553 TGRIAINQMGLSQE
+553 TGRIAMHQMGLSQDQ
-567 KARELSKFYAAR
+567 ARELTKFYAAR
-579 NRYQLDTLAEL
+579 DRYQLDTLAEL
-590 YNPDIPVFS
+590 YNPDVPIFS
-599 NDELLNA
+599 NTEMLKA
-606 SRKIDAET
+606 AREIDNET
-614 QAMMQAIIRGEN
+614 QEMMQAIIRGEHID
-626 VEWQENPNSWVRIK
+626 WQENPNSWVRIK

>member
-1 MKPFTSY
+1 
-8 HDLGKHMTTLLLY
+8 MTTLLLY

-40 LGSVLGYLLAGI
+40 LGSVLGYLLAGML
-52 FIGPIFGIVGKE
+52 IGPAFGIVGKE

-88 PQMLWQ
+88 PQMLWR
-94 MRHKLLGLGGMQ
+94 MRHKLLGLGGLQ
-106 VLLTLG
+106 VLLTLA
-112 AISAIT
+112 AI
-118 MALKFDWR
+118 MG
-126 IALVVGCVF
+126 IALALGYSWQIGVVVGCIF
-135 TLSSTAIVLQT
+135 ALSSTAIVLQT
-146 FAEKH
+146 FAEKQ
-151 LLSTAGG
+151 LLNTAGG

-179 PLLAIS
+179 PLLAMG
-185 GASNLAAN
+185 GATHQTADAHSSSNWLTHQDAWVVAA
-193 EAHTSNHWLANQ
+193 
-205 DGWIVA
+205 
-211 VVSVAAI
+211 VSVAAI
-218 VLILLAV
+218 ILIVLAV
-225 RYFVPFVFRF
+225 RYLVPYVFRF
-235 IAKSRLH
+235 IAKSKLH
-242 EMFTIFTLALV
+242 EMFTIFTLAVV

-302 FITVGASMNFG
+302 FITVGASMNFSV
-313 LLGAKFFLII
+313 LVAQFFPII
-323 GMTLGVLLVKGAI
+323 GMTLGLLLVKSLV

-351 QLFALSL
+351 QLFALAL

-374 NQLLP
+374 HKLLP
-379 VAIHDLVSLVV
+379 TQIHDRVSLVV
-390 ALSMLLTPLL
+390 ALSMVLTPLL
-400 FIFYDKVLLPRAMK
+400 FIFYDKVLSPRAIRG
-414 QENDVRPDDTIAEE
+414 ENSERPNDTVDEE
-428 NPIILLGHGRFGQQ
+428 NPVILLGHGRFGQQ
-442 ISSMLIACGFKTTVI
+442 INSMLVSCGFHTTVI
-457 DNQLEMVEGLT
+457 DNHAEMVEGLT

-492 AKLLIICVGDNRQ
+492 AKLLIVCVGDK
-505 STEILEFA
+505 STEVVEFA
-513 RRHHPNLTI
+513 KRYYPNLTI
-522 IARAHDHLH
+522 IARARDRLH

-553 TGRIAINQMGLSQE
+553 TGRIAMHQMGLSQDQ
-567 KARELSKFYAAR
+567 ARELTKFYAAR
-579 NRYQLDTLAEL
+579 DRYQLDTLAEL
-590 YNPDIPVFS
+590 YNPDVPIFS
-599 NDELLNA
+599 NTEMLKA
-606 SRKIDAET
+606 AREIDNET
-614 QAMMQAIIRGEN
+614 QEMMQAIIRGEHID
-626 VEWQENPNSWVRIK
+626 WQENPNSWVRIK

>member
-1 MKPFTSY
+1 
-8 HDLGKHMTTLLLY
+8 MTTLLLY

-40 LGSVLGYLLAGI
+40 LGSVLGYLLAGML
-52 FIGPIFGIVGKE
+52 IGPAFGIVGKE

-88 PQMLWQ
+88 PQMLWR
-94 MRHKLLGLGGMQ
+94 MRHKLLGLGGLQ
-106 VLLTLG
+106 VLLTLA
-112 AISAIT
+112 AI
-118 MALKFDWR
+118 MG
-126 IALVVGCVF
+126 IALALGYSWQIGVVVGCIF
-135 TLSSTAIVLQT
+135 ALSSTAIVLQT
-146 FAEKH
+146 FAEKQ
-151 LLSTAGG
+151 LLNTAGG

-179 PLLAIS
+179 PLLAMS
-185 GASNLAAN
+185 GATHQTADAHSSSNWLTHQDAWVVAA
-193 EAHTSNHWLANQ
+193 
-205 DGWIVA
+205 
-211 VVSVAAI
+211 VSVAAI
-218 VLILLAV
+218 IWIVLAV
-225 RYFVPFVFRF
+225 RYLVPYVFRF
-235 IAKSRLH
+235 IAKSKLH
-242 EMFTIFTLALV
+242 EMFTIFTLAVV

-302 FITVGASMNFG
+302 FITVGASMNFSI
-313 LLGAKFFLII
+313 LIAQFFPII
-323 GMTLGVLLVKGAI
+323 GMTLGLLLVKSSV

-351 QLFALSL
+351 QLFALAL

-374 NQLLP
+374 HKLLP
-379 VAIHDLVSLVV
+379 TQIHDRVSLVV
-390 ALSMLLTPLL
+390 ALSMVLTPLL
-400 FIFYDKVLLPRAMK
+400 FIFYDKVLSPRAIRG
-414 QENDVRPDDTIAEE
+414 ENSERPNDTVDEE
-428 NPIILLGHGRFGQQ
+428 NPVILLGHGRFGQQ
-442 ISSMLIACGFKTTVI
+442 INSMLVSCGFHTTVI
-457 DNQLEMVEGLT
+457 DNHAEMVEGLT

-492 AKLLIICVGDNRQ
+492 AKLLIVCVGDK
-505 STEILEFA
+505 STEVVEFA
-513 RRHHPNLTI
+513 KRYYPNLTI
-522 IARAHDHLH
+522 IARARDRLH

-553 TGRIAINQMGLSQE
+553 TGRIAMHQMGLSQDQ
-567 KARELSKFYAAR
+567 ARELTKFYAAR
-579 NRYQLDTLAEL
+579 DRYQLDTLAEL
-590 YNPDIPVFS
+590 YNPDVPIFS
-599 NDELLNA
+599 NTEMLKA
-606 SRKIDAET
+606 AREIDNET
-614 QAMMQAIIRGEN
+614 QEMMQAIIRGEHID
-626 VEWQENPNSWVRIK
+626 WQENPNSWVRIK

>member
-1 MKPFTSY
+1 
-8 HDLGKHMTTLLLY
+8 MTTLLLY

-40 LGSVLGYLLAGI
+40 LGSVLGYLLAGM
-52 FIGPIFGIVGKE
+52 FIGPAFGIVGKE

-88 PQMLWQ
+88 PQMLWR
-94 MRHKLLGLGGMQ
+94 MRHKLLGLGGLQ
-106 VLLTLG
+106 VLLTLA
-112 AISAIT
+112 AI
-118 MALKFDWR
+118 MG
-126 IALVVGCVF
+126 IALALGYSWQIGVVVGCIF
-135 TLSSTAIVLQT
+135 ALSSTAIVLQT
-146 FAEKH
+146 FAEKQ
-151 LLSTAGG
+151 LLNTAGG

-179 PLLAIS
+179 PLLAMG
-185 GASNLAAN
+185 GATHQTAGAHSSSNWLTHQDAWVVAA
-193 EAHTSNHWLANQ
+193 
-205 DGWIVA
+205 
-211 VVSVAAI
+211 VSVAAI
-218 VLILLAV
+218 ILIVLAV
-225 RYFVPFVFRF
+225 RYLVPYVFRF
-235 IAKSRLH
+235 IAKSKLH
-242 EMFTIFTLALV
+242 EMFTIFTLAVV

-302 FITVGASMNFG
+302 FITVGASMNFSV
-313 LLGAKFFLII
+313 LVAQFFPII
-323 GMTLGVLLVKGAI
+323 GMTLGLLLVKSSV

-351 QLFALSL
+351 QLFALAL

-374 NQLLP
+374 HKLLP
-379 VAIHDLVSLVV
+379 TQIHDRVSLVV
-390 ALSMLLTPLL
+390 ALSMVLTPLL
-400 FIFYDKVLLPRAMK
+400 FIFYDKVLSPRAIRG
-414 QENDVRPDDTIAEE
+414 ENSERPNDTVDEE
-428 NPIILLGHGRFGQQ
+428 NPVILLGHGRFGQQ
-442 ISSMLIACGFKTTVI
+442 SNSMLVSCGFHTTVI
-457 DNQLEMVEGLT
+457 DNHAEMVEGLT

-492 AKLLIICVGDNRQ
+492 AKLLIVCVGDK
-505 STEILEFA
+505 STEVVEFA
-513 RRHHPNLTI
+513 KRYYPNLTI
-522 IARAHDHLH
+522 IARARDRLH

-553 TGRIAINQMGLSQE
+553 TGRIAMHQMGLSQDQ
-567 KARELSKFYAAR
+567 ARELTKFYAAR
-579 NRYQLDTLAEL
+579 DRYQLDTLAEL
-590 YNPDIPVFS
+590 YNPDVPIFS
-599 NDELLNA
+599 NTEMLKA
-606 SRKIDAET
+606 AREIDNET
-614 QAMMQAIIRGEN
+614 QEMMQAIIRGEHID
-626 VEWQENPNSWVRIK
+626 WQENPNSWVRIK

>member
-1 MKPFTSY
+1 
-8 HDLGKHMTTLLLY
+8 MTTLLLY

-52 FIGPIFGIVGKE
+52 LIGPAFGIVGKE

-88 PQMLWQ
+88 PQMLWR
-94 MRHKLLGLGGMQ
+94 MRHKLLGLGGLQ
-106 VLLTLG
+106 VLLTLA
-112 AISAIT
+112 AI
-118 MALKFDWR
+118 MG
-126 IALVVGCVF
+126 IALALGYSWQIGVVVGCIF
-135 TLSSTAIVLQT
+135 ALSSTAIVLQT
-146 FAEKH
+146 FAEKQ
-151 LLSTAGG
+151 LLNTAGG

-179 PLLAIS
+179 PLLAMG
-185 GASNLAAN
+185 GATHQTADAHSSSNWLTHQDAWVVAA
-193 EAHTSNHWLANQ
+193 
-205 DGWIVA
+205 
-211 VVSVAAI
+211 VSVAAI
-218 VLILLAV
+218 IWIVLAV
-225 RYFVPFVFRF
+225 RYLVPYVFRF
-235 IAKSRLH
+235 IAKSKLH
-242 EMFTIFTLALV
+242 EMFTIFTLAVV

-302 FITVGASMNFG
+302 FITVGASMNFSI
-313 LLGAKFFLII
+313 LIAQFFPII
-323 GMTLGVLLVKGAI
+323 GMTLGLLLVKSSV
-336 LWLLGKIFRLPALGG
+336 LWLLGKIFRLPTLGG
-351 QLFALSL
+351 QLFALAL

-374 NQLLP
+374 HKLLP
-379 VAIHDLVSLVV
+379 TQIHDRVSLVV
-390 ALSMLLTPLL
+390 ALSMVLTPLL
-400 FIFYDKVLLPRAMK
+400 FIFYDKVLSPRAIRG
-414 QENDVRPDDTIAEE
+414 ENSERPNDTVDEE
-428 NPIILLGHGRFGQQ
+428 NPVILLGHGRFGQQ
-442 ISSMLIACGFKTTVI
+442 INSMLVSCGFHTTVI
-457 DNQLEMVEGLT
+457 DNHAEMVEGLT

-492 AKLLIICVGDNRQ
+492 AKLLIVCVGDK
-505 STEILEFA
+505 STEVVEFA
-513 RRHHPNLTI
+513 KRYYPNLTI
-522 IARAHDHLH
+522 IARARDRLH

-553 TGRIAINQMGLSQE
+553 MGRIAMHQMGLSQDQ
-567 KARELSKFYAAR
+567 ARELTKFYAAR
-579 NRYQLDTLAEL
+579 DRYQLDTLAEL
-590 YNPDIPVFS
+590 YNPDVPIFS
-599 NDELLNA
+599 NTEMLKA
-606 SRKIDAET
+606 AREIDNET
-614 QAMMQAIIRGEN
+614 QEMMQAIIRGEHID
-626 VEWQENPNSWVRIK
+626 WQENPNSWVRIK

>member
-1 MKPFTSY
+1 
-8 HDLGKHMTTLLLY
+8 MTTLLLY

-52 FIGPIFGIVGKE
+52 LIGPAFGIVGKE

-88 PQMLWQ
+88 PQMLWR
-94 MRHKLLGLGGMQ
+94 MRHKLLGLGGLQ
-106 VLLTLG
+106 VLLTLA
-112 AISAIT
+112 AI
-118 MALKFDWR
+118 MG
-126 IALVVGCVF
+126 IALALGYSWQIGVVVGCIF
-135 TLSSTAIVLQT
+135 ALSSTAIVLQT
-146 FAEKH
+146 FAEKQ
-151 LLSTAGG
+151 LLNTAGG

-179 PLLAIS
+179 PLLAMG
-185 GASNLAAN
+185 GATHQTADAHSSSNWLTHQDAWVVAA
-193 EAHTSNHWLANQ
+193 
-205 DGWIVA
+205 
-211 VVSVAAI
+211 VSVAAI
-218 VLILLAV
+218 ILIVLAV
-225 RYFVPFVFRF
+225 RYLVPYVFRF
-235 IAKSRLH
+235 IAKSKLH
-242 EMFTIFTLALV
+242 EMFTIFTLAVV

-302 FITVGASMNFG
+302 FITVGASMNFSV
-313 LLGAKFFLII
+313 LVAQFFPII
-323 GMTLGVLLVKGAI
+323 GMTLGLLLVKSLV

-351 QLFALSL
+351 QLFALAL

-374 NQLLP
+374 HKLLP
-379 VAIHDLVSLVV
+379 TQIHDRVSLVV
-390 ALSMLLTPLL
+390 ALSMVLTPLL
-400 FIFYDKVLLPRAMK
+400 FIFYDKVLSPRAIRG
-414 QENDVRPDDTIAEE
+414 ENSERPNDTVDEE
-428 NPIILLGHGRFGQQ
+428 NPVILLGHGRFGQQ
-442 ISSMLIACGFKTTVI
+442 INSMLVSCGFHTTVI
-457 DNQLEMVEGLT
+457 DNHAEMVEGLT

-492 AKLLIICVGDNRQ
+492 AKLLIVCVGDK
-505 STEILEFA
+505 STEVVEFA
-513 RRHHPNLTI
+513 KRYYPNLTI
-522 IARAHDHLH
+522 IARARDRLH

-553 TGRIAINQMGLSQE
+553 TGRIAMHQMGLSQDQ
-567 KARELSKFYAAR
+567 ARELTKFYAAR
-579 NRYQLDTLAEL
+579 DRYQLDTLAEL
-590 YNPDIPVFS
+590 YNPDVPIFS
-599 NDELLNA
+599 NTEMLKA
-606 SRKIDAET
+606 AREIDNET
-614 QAMMQAIIRGEN
+614 QEMMQAIIRGEHID
-626 VEWQENPNSWVRIK
+626 WQENPNSWVRIK